1 MARPAVFITDSVDD
15 AAIRQIETIAD
26 VTVDHKISGED
37 LIAVIGNYDGLVV
50 RSRTKV
56 NRAVIAAA
64 SKLRVIGRAGVGV
77 DNIDVA
83 AATEKGI
90 VVVNSPLAA
99 TIAVAELTLGMML
112 ALARDLPQA
121 NASMKR
127 GEWDKKRF
135 KGTELFGKTLG
146 LVGMGRIGSAV
157 AGRASALGMHV
168 ISFDPYVNP
177 NQTAPEHL
185 HQVLAQSDYV
195 SVHTPLTAETQGL
208 INAAAFAAMKPG
220 AYIVCTAR
228 GGVIDE
234 AALVAALN
242 SGKVAGAALD
252 VFETEPPG
260 ATELVLHPKV
270 IATPHVGANTD
281 EAQLRAGEDIAQEII
296 AALTGKPTHFRVN

>member
-26 VTVDHKISGED
+26 LTVDHKISGED
-37 LIAVIGNYDGLVV
+37 LTAVIGNYEGLVV

-56 NRAVIAAA
+56 NKAMIAAA

-112 ALARDLPQA
+112 AMARELPQMD
-121 NASMKR
+121 ASMKR
-127 GEWDKKRF
+127 GEWEKKRF

-157 AGRASALGMHV
+157 AGRATALGMRV

-177 NQTAPEHL
+177 DQIAPEHL

-195 SVHTPLTAETQGL
+195 SVHTPLTAETKNL
-208 INAAAFAAMKPG
+208 MNEAAFAAIKPG